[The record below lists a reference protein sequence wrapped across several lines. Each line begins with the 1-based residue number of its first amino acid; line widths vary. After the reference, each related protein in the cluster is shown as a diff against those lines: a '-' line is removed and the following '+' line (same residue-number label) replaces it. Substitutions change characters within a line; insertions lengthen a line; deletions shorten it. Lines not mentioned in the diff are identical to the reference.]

1 MQQPHGAVKRSTLDE
16 LLGQFERLSPEE
28 QARDVARGDAVRQAE
43 GVRCLSDLDKL
54 DENEV
59 TE

>member
-16 LLGQFERLSPEE
+16 LLGQFERLSPEAR
-28 QARDVARGDAVRQAE
+28 QRDVARANAVLQAK
-43 GVRCLSDLDKL
+43 GIRCLRDLDQL
-54 DENEV
+54 DENDV